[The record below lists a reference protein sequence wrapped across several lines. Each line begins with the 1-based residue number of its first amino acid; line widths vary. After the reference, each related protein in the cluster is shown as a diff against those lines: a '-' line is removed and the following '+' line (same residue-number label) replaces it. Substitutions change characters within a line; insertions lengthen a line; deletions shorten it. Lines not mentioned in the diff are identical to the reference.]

1 MKKILLVTI
10 CILLSC
16 LSTGGG
22 SNMSI
27 TAPPFILE
35 QPCVDVIYVTEVS
48 RIDDLELL
56 HPYLNSR
63 IQLFLDSLKKRG
75 IEILIVE
82 TYRTP
87 ERQDYLRKK
96 GKTGLVGGDS
106 KHQYGLAIDI
116 VPWGKNR
123 TLRWFDKKLW
133 YRIGRIGEHYGLTW
147 GGRWKR
153 LYDPGHFEWDGEC
166 TIEQLKEGDM
176 PLVDCTEAQA
186 KRLRQEQKKYQNI

>member
-16 LSTGGG
+16 LRTGGG
-22 SNMSI
+22 SNLSA
-27 TAPPFILE
+27 TAPIILE
-35 QPCVDVIYVTEVS
+35 QPCLDVIYVTTTS

-56 HPYLNSR
+56 HPYFNSR
-63 IQLFLDSLKKRG
+63 VELFLDSLKKRG

-82 TYRTP
+82 TYRIP
-87 ERQDYLRKK
+87 ERQDYLKRK
-96 GKTGLVGGDS
+96 GKTGLSGGDS

-123 TLRWFDKKLW
+123 TLKWHDRKLW
-133 YRIGRIGEHYGLTW
+133 YKIGRVGEHFGLTW
-147 GGRWKR
+147 GGRFKK

-176 PLVDCTEAQA
+176 PLTGCTEAQA
-186 KRLRQEQKKYQNI
+186 KRLKQEQKKYQNI